1 MSLAEEVS
9 DPSTMGGL
17 CYNCPTLGESVVLVQ
32 TIEHK
37 LCFVDM
43 SKVVIVVSGNEIGGR
58 EINSSLAI
66 ISTMGPQAFLLP
78 YSK

>member
-9 DPSTMGGL
+9 DPSTMDGL

-43 SKVVIVVSGNEIGGR
+43 SKVVIDTA
-58 EINSSLAI
+58 INLI
-66 ISTMGPQAFLLP
+66 FTETLILEKMTW
-78 YSK
+78 

>member
-1 MSLAEEVS
+1 
-9 DPSTMGGL
+9 MGGL

-43 SKVVIVVSGNEIGGR
+43 SKVVIDTAINLIFTETLILEKMTYDMKKNEIL
-58 EINSSLAI
+58 SLALFEKNKT
-66 ISTMGPQAFLLP
+66 SFL
-78 YSK
+78 SVTD

>member
-1 MSLAEEVS
+1 MNLPATHYHCVSLAEEVS

-43 SKVVIVVSGNEIGGR
+43 SKVVIDTA
-58 EINSSLAI
+58 INLIFTETSILEKM
-66 ISTMGPQAFLLP
+66 TW
-78 YSK
+78 

>member
-43 SKVVIVVSGNEIGGR
+43 SKVVIDTA
-58 EINSSLAI
+58 INL
-66 ISTMGPQAFLLP
+66 TFYFNLQQFLRNDMVKTIAALC
-78 YSK
+78 S